1 MKKNK
6 FFIVFLGLIFVLTSC
21 QSLQEDMTS
30 GGKRSKSG
38 DEFLVHKKKPLVV
51 PPDFE
56 IMPPPKQIQKTEEQA
71 SVSTE
76 SIEDIL
82 NIKKEETENSSQNNN
97 SSLEESILKKIK
109 SN

>member
-1 MKKNK
+1 MKKYNLS
-6 FFIVFLGLIFVLTSC
+6 IIFLGFLLVLSAC
-21 QSLQEDMTS
+21 QTIQDGMV
-30 GGKRSKSG
+30 GNKRSKSG